1 MTTTLYMAISADGFI
16 AGPNDETPWSDESWD
31 AFRKF
36 VKSCDVVLLG
46 RRTYEIMRDHN
57 EFVDG
62 PEYRVATDNEAFDTG
77 TFGKLS
83 IKTKADLPQV
93 ERLGVIGG
101 GDLNGCL
108 AELNAFDE
116 IILDVEAV
124 ALGSGTRLFGNHAA
138 RLNLELLESQK
149 IGKGTLHNRYLVREG
164 LS

>member
-36 VKSCDVVLLG
+36 VKSCDIVLFG
-46 RRTYEIMRDHN
+46 RRTYKIMRDHN

-108 AELNAFDE
+108 AELNAFD
-116 IILDVEAV
+116 